1 MSRLRP
7 HPHRGEVIAAG
18 AVPLAVAAFVIDL
31 RMTQWSVGTRFVVV
45 ALIAA
50 LLLTMGWLAEL
61 EEDAPRAYHSILL
74 IAALAGIVAVEA
86 FVSWAFRPHGA
97 GTFRAILLVLTLAF
111 VLGAVRLRD
120 RRRRHAVQRVNA
132 AGVSA
137 AVLAGTYLVAGFLTA
152 LIAAATNGSSP
163 LGPVAAPFGWE
174 LYLLAVGLGLVA
186 YSGVDHEPGP
196 AYIGVAVLLAFAV
209 LTGGFAVNRGSL
221 VGWPLFLL
229 VIGAVG
235 LAIGLRPRQALPP
248 PPSTPAPPMPP
259 PTVPLRPVDDG
270 A

>member
-18 AVPLAVAAFVIDL
+18 AVPLAVAAFGIDL
-31 RMTQWSVGTRFVVV
+31 RMTQWSVGARFVVV
-45 ALIAA
+45 A
-50 LLLTMGWLAEL
+50 
-61 EEDAPRAYHSILL
+61 L

-97 GTFRAILLVLTLAF
+97 GTLRAILLVLTLACA
-111 VLGAVRLRD
+111 LGAVRLRD
-120 RRRRHAVQRVNA
+120 RRRRHAVALVNA
-132 AGVSA
+132 AGVCSA
-137 AVLAGTYLVAGFLTA
+137 AVAGTYLLAGFLTV
-152 LIAAATNGSSP
+152 LIASATNGPSP
-163 LGPVAAPFGWE
+163 LGQAAAPFGWK
-174 LYLLAVGLGLVA
+174 LYLLAIGLGLVA
-186 YSGVDHEPGP
+186 YSGVDHEPAP
-196 AYIGVAVLLAFAV
+196 AYIGVAVLLAFVV
-209 LTGGFAVNRGSL
+209 LTGGLAVNGGFL
-221 VGWPLFLL
+221 VGRPLFLL
-229 VIGAVG
+229 VIGAGG